1 MSKGITSKKENYSKW
16 YTDIIKKAELADY
29 GPVKGTMVIRPYG
42 YQIWEKLKNEL
53 DQSFKKTGHTNAYFP
68 LFIPKSFFTKESEH
82 VEGFAKE
89 CAIVTHSR
97 LKHNSDKTDL
107 IPDEDS
113 KLEEEVIVRPTSET
127 VIWSMYRKWINSY
140 RDLPI
145 LINQWANVVRW
156 EMRTRLFL
164 RTSEFLWQEGHTAHA
179 TEEEAREES
188 LKILDI
194 YKTVVNDILAIP
206 VLTGTKT
213 DSEKFAGAV
222 DTFTIEMMM
231 GDKKAL
237 QAGTSHYLG
246 QNFAKAF
253 DVKFQDTDNKEKY
266 VYATSWGVT
275 TRLIGALIMVHGDD
289 KGLRLPPNIAPI
301 QIVVIPIFK
310 NDEDLKVIESTI
322 QKLMNDLNKNNI
334 TYYFDN
340 RKKMSPGF
348 KFNEWEMKGVPIRIE
363 VGLRDIAAKQI
374 TCVRRDTSEK
384 SFIKINEAYK
394 QLTKMILE
402 IQNNMFNQA
411 TNYLNSNITVVKS
424 YDDFKAVIH
433 AGGFVKCGW
442 DGDNKT
448 EELIKNETNA
458 TIRCIPFDSKV
469 DKKQK
474 CIYSSKPAKYEVVF
488 AKAY

>member
-1 MSKGITSKKENYSKW
+1 MSKGITSKNENYSKW
-16 YTDIIKKAELADY
+16 YTDVIKKAELADY

-53 DQSFKKTGHTNAYFP
+53 DQALKKTGHTNAYFP

-82 VEGFAKE
+82 IDGFAKE

-97 LKHNSDKTDL
+97 LKHNEDKTDL
-107 IPDEDS
+107 IPDEAS

-127 VIWSMYRKWINSY
+127 LIWSMYKKWINSY

-156 EMRTRLFL
+156 EMKTRLFL

-179 TEEEAREES
+179 TKHEAEEES
-188 LKILDI
+188 LKILNI
-194 YKTVVNDILAIP
+194 YESIIRDFLAIP
-206 VLTGTKT
+206 VIKGIKT
-213 DSEKFAGAV
+213 ESEKFAGAV
-222 DTFTIEMMM
+222 NTYTIEMMM

-253 DVKFQDTDNKEKY
+253 DVKFQDIDNKEKY

-275 TRLIGALIMVHGDD
+275 TRLIGALIMVHGDE
-289 KGLRLPPNIAPI
+289 KGLCLPPNIAPI
-301 QIVVIPIFK
+301 QIVIVPIFK
-310 NDEDLKVIESTI
+310 SDEDLEKINKNLSTI
-322 QKLMNDLNKNNI
+322 ISQLKNKNI
-334 TYYFDN
+334 SYYFDD

-348 KFNEWEMKGVPIRIE
+348 KFNEWEIKGVPIRIE
-363 VGLRDIAAKQI
+363 VGLRDLNSNQI

-384 SFIKINEAYK
+384 KLIEIKNVFSEIKI
-394 QLTKMILE
+394 LLIE
-402 IQNNMFNQA
+402 IQNDMLKKASDF
-411 TNYLNSNITVVKS
+411 LNSNIYEASNYEK
-424 YDDFKAVIH
+424 FKTIINN
-433 AGGFVKCGW
+433 GGFVKCGW
-442 DGDNKT
+442 DGSEKT
-448 EELIKNETNA
+448 EQNIKNDTNA
-458 TIRCIPFDSKV
+458 TIRCIPFNKSEV
-469 DKKQK
+469 NNLK
-474 CIYSSKPAKYEVVF
+474 CIYSKTQAKHEVIF